1 MWQTTTSVASAR
13 KRFSLSRTE
22 LRNRT
27 VHGGCRVAS
36 DRDGNNEIY
45 VMNVDGSNLRRATN
59 NPANDRSPVFTTDG
73 GAVIFVSD
81 RDGNPELYHVAP
93 EPGVPPLCRLLATH
107 PREVPQP
114 A

>member
-1 MWQTTTSVASAR
+1 MRVPVDGRVSAERRKSDDRCLVPRRRKVADSPHKGIAIFPGIAMWQTTKSVASAR

-59 NPANDRSPVFTTDG
+59 TPS
-73 GAVIFVSD
+73 
-81 RDGNPELYHVAP
+81 
-93 EPGVPPLCRLLATH
+93 
-107 PREVPQP
+107 REVPQP